1 MSTDEAAW
9 THVTHHQRA
18 YDLKVVSQL
27 ICLLDT
33 WVLQV
38 FAIEFGDFAIEF
50 VPFAIEF
57 VAFAIEF
64 VPFAIEFVGFA
75 IEFVPFAIEFV
86 AFAVK
91 FVHNKNGSWS
101 KHENMM

>member
-1 MSTDEAAW
+1 MMFKIIN
-9 THVTHHQRA
+9 
-18 YDLKVVSQL
+18 DLIDIPASHFVPKQCSFRGGYRFLQL
-27 ICLLDT
+27 
-33 WVLQV
+33 
-38 FAIEFGDFAIEF
+38 IEFGDFAIEF
-50 VPFAIEF
+50 VP
-57 VAFAIEF
+57 FAIEF

-86 AFAVK
+86 AFAIEFVAFAVK